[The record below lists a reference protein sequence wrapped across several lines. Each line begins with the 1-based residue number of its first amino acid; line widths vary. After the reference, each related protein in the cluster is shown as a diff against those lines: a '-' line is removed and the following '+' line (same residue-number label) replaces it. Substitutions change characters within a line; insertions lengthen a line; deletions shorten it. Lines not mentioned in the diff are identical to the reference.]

1 MMISNDTFISALDC
15 EIHIREMLEELQKYI
30 VADPVKVTLR
40 SSLRAVVYRI
50 IYKYLIMLKDNVL
63 KNDTYNEYH
72 AKDLYLQF
80 EQRIAYGRYYDY
92 LRHILDAI
100 SEIQKID
107 NPNEVKI
114 AVHRIKTMLMHEAGL
129 YLSIYH
135 TLKTTNE
142 IREKIFVQR
151 F

>member
-1 MMISNDTFISALDC
+1 MMIQNDTSISALDC
-15 EIHIREMLEELQKYI
+15 EIHVREMLEELQMYN
-30 VADPVKVTLR
+30 VADHGEVTLR
-40 SSLRAVVYRI
+40 SNLRAVVYRI
-50 IYKYLIMLKDNVL
+50 IYKYLIMMKDSVL
-63 KNDTYNEYH
+63 KNDTYNEYY
-72 AKDLYLQF
+72 AKDLHLQF
-80 EQRIAYGRYYDY
+80 DQRIAYERYYNY

-107 NPNEVKI
+107 DPKEVKI

-129 YLSIYH
+129 YLSIYQ

-142 IREKIFVQR
+142 IRTKIFIQH

>member
-1 MMISNDTFISALDC
+1 MMIQNDASISALDC
-15 EIHIREMLEELQKYI
+15 EIAVREMLEELQKYI
-30 VADPVKVTLR
+30 VADPVEVTLR
-40 SSLRAVVYRI
+40 SNLRAVVYRI
-50 IYKYLIMLKDNVL
+50 IYKYLIMMKDSVL
-63 KNDTYNEYH
+63 KNDTYNEYY
-72 AKDLYLQF
+72 AKDLHLQF
-80 EQRIAYGRYYDY
+80 DQRIAYERYYNY

-107 NPNEVKI
+107 DPKEVKI

-129 YLSIYH
+129 YLSIYQ

-142 IREKIFVQR
+142 IRTKIFIQH

>member
-1 MMISNDTFISALDC
+1 MMIQNDTSISALDC
-15 EIHIREMLEELQKYI
+15 EIHVREMLEELQKYI
-30 VADPVKVTLR
+30 VADPVEVTLR
-40 SSLRAVVYRI
+40 SNLRAVVYRI
-50 IYKYLIMLKDNVL
+50 IYKYLIMMKDSVL

-72 AKDLYLQF
+72 AKDLHLQLN
-80 EQRIAYGRYYDY
+80 QRIAYARYYDY

-107 NPNEVKI
+107 DPKEVKI
-114 AVHRIKTMLMHEAGL
+114 AVHHIKTMLMHEAGL
-129 YLSIYH
+129 YLSIYQ

-142 IREKIFVQR
+142 IRTKIFIQH

>member
-1 MMISNDTFISALDC
+1 MMISNDTSISALDC
-15 EIHIREMLEELQKYI
+15 EIHVREMLEELQKYI
-30 VADPVKVTLR
+30 VADPVEVTLR
-40 SSLRAVVYRI
+40 SNLRAVVYRI
-50 IYKYLIMLKDNVL
+50 IYKYLIMMKDNVL
-63 KNDTYNEYH
+63 KDDTYNEYY
-72 AKDLYLQF
+72 AKDTYLQF

-92 LRHILDAI
+92 LKHILDAI

-107 NPNEVKI
+107 NREEAII
-114 AVHRIKTMLMHEAGL
+114 ANHHIKTMLMHEAGL